1 MIVTP
6 RETWKIGE
14 KTYASGSV
22 LAIDFKPFKMVIANS
37 PLCLSQQT
45 ARLSRA

>member
-1 MIVTP
+1 LQKLDIPEKSGVAFFSTQMIVTP

-22 LAIDFKPFKMVIANS
+22 LAIDFKPFKW
-37 PLCLSQQT
+37 
-45 ARLSRA
+45 